1 MRSIA
6 ELAVR
11 IHAAPLS
18 ASWVSGRRT
27 RRAPAL
33 PRPWSR
39 HPDAWLTAYE
49 LWDGPAPASGRVF
62 LHRDFH
68 PGNLLWT
75 DERITG
81 VVDWVSACAGPPEED
96 IGHCRANLAIR
107 HGQDWADEFL
117 AIWQDLSGTRDYHP
131 YWDLTNVVSFDAD
144 PGRAAAGRLRGRR
157 RGPPLLTAPRTSA
170 KAPLGAER
178 VDWT

>member
-1 MRSIA
+1 M
-6 ELAVR
+6 
-11 IHAAPLS
+11 
-18 ASWVSGRRT
+18 
-27 RRAPAL
+27 
-33 PRPWSR
+33 
-39 HPDAWLTAYE
+39 
-49 LWDGPAPASGRVF
+49 F

-117 AIWQDLSGTRDYHP
+117 AHL
-131 YWDLTNVVSFDAD
+131 
-144 PGRAAAGRLRGRR
+144 AGRS
-157 RGPPLLTAPRTSA
+157 PAPGTTTRT
-170 KAPLGAER
+170 GI
-178 VDWT
+178 